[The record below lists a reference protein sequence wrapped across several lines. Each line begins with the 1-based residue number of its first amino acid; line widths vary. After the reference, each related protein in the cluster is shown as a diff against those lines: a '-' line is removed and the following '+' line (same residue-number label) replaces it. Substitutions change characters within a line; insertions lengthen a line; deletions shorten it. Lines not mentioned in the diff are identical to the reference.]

1 MAKMISINPATEEV
15 LAEIDCS
22 TEKEVND
29 AVKKAKETFSEW
41 KKVPYEGKA
50 EILKKVIRDIKEKK
64 QFLAELLT
72 KEMGKPI
79 HEAESEVETTI
90 EKIEFFI
97 DKVKDYVKP
106 EKPILNA
113 TIYFEQVGVVGVIT
127 PWNFPFS
134 LPTWPIV
141 PSLLIGDT
149 IVFKPSELT
158 TLVGAELIKIF
169 NKHLPK
175 NVLNII
181 IGADEIG
188 KILVKSGVDVV
199 SFVGSTAAGKNIMK
213 NSADK
218 LHKLVLEL
226 GGKDPAI
233 VLEDADIDFSAK
245 AIARGAVRNC
255 GQICCSIERV
265 YVAEKISDE
274 FIGKVVEEFKKIKVG
289 DGLNPEIDMGPLVS
303 KQQLENFI
311 SHIKDAKQKG
321 AKILFGGNKIEG
333 KGYFHEPT
341 VLRDVNNE
349 MKIMTEETFGPAL
362 PIQIVSDE
370 EEAIKLANALPY
382 GLTASVW
389 TKDTKKAEK
398 ISRQLEAGSVGINR
412 TPASDNEL
420 PWGGIK
426 QSGIGRSLSK
436 HGVREFTN
444 MKVVMRNEFVDK

>member
-1 MAKMISINPATEEV
+1 MNKITSINPATEKILGEV
-15 LAEIDCS
+15 DCS
-22 TEKEVND
+22 TEEDVNN
-29 AVKKAKETFSEW
+29 AVKKARQALPEW
-41 KKVPYEGKA
+41 KKVSYEEKA
-50 EILKKVIRDIKEKK
+50 DLLKKVIEDINKKKKE
-64 QFLAELLT
+64 LAELLT
-72 KEMGKPI
+72 KEMGKPLN
-79 HEAESEVETTI
+79 EAESEIKSTPK
-90 EKIEFFI
+90 KIEFFI

-106 EKPILNA
+106 ENPIPNA

-141 PSLLIGDT
+141 PSLLIGNT

-169 NKHLPK
+169 NKHLPE

-181 IGADEIG
+181 IGADDVG
-188 KILVKSGVDVV
+188 KTLVKTDIDMV

-233 VLEDADIDFSAK
+233 VLSDVDINFAAQ
-245 AIARGAVRNC
+245 AIAGGAIRNC

-265 YVAEKISDE
+265 YVVKEIADE
-274 FIGKVVEEFKKIKVG
+274 FINKIVEEFKKIKVG
-289 DGLNPEIDMGPLVS
+289 NGLNPEIDVGPLVS

-349 MKIMTEETFGPAL
+349 MKIMAEETFGPAL

-389 TKDTKKAEK
+389 TKDNKKAEK
-398 ISRQLEAGSVGINR
+398 ISRQLEAGNVGINR
-412 TPASDNEL
+412 TAGSDNEL

-444 MKVVMRNEFVDK
+444 MKVVMCNEFVDK